1 MTTTIRTAFLS
12 STLLLAFASVQ
23 PLQAMA
29 FAPAQAN
36 DSSAYAAGTKAM
48 NEHRWPDAVKSFDKV
63 IAAKEKRVD
72 AALYWKAYSLQK
84 MDRGPLAAATCARL
98 RANYSSS
105 SWNKDCTALTIDMS
119 AMNEAM
125 KNMRADMNNAVKNMH
140 VNVHVNPL
148 ISIPPIPAIE
158 PFNGGT
164 GNPDE
169 DIKILA
175 LNSLLRQDPAKA
187 IPMLRGILT
196 GNQPIGMK
204 KHAIFVLAQSKS
216 PEAQSILHDAVTG
229 KLDPA
234 LQQQAIQ
241 LTAIFQGNRDN
252 AALENAYRSTSDP
265 KIKQSII
272 QALFITHDAPR
283 LVNLARSEKDLELK
297 RSMVSEL
304 AVMHDKVATDYMM
317 ELLK

>member
-1 MTTTIRTAFLS
+1 MTMIIRTALLS

-29 FAPAQAN
+29 FSPAQAN

-105 SWNKDCTALTIDMS
+105 SWNKDCMALTIDMS

-125 KNMRADMNNAVKNMH
+125 KNMRADMNYAMKNMH
-140 VNVHVNPL
+140 VNPS

-158 PFNGGT
+158 PFNVGT

-187 IPMLRGILT
+187 IPMLRGILS
-196 GNQPIGMK
+196 GNQPMDVK

-265 KIKQSII
+265 KIKQSVI

-283 LVNLARSEKDLELK
+283 LVALARSEKDLQLK